1 MPKKYI
7 LSNIIIEDSI
17 YLIGVSSALDNYN
30 LVYKLNKQLNL
41 NFVRSKKDIDLPKQN
56 AYYSHFIAKNKSK
69 EIIYDFFS
77 NKFKKI
83 SSPDKLNKLDLF
95 NSPFSKEVYLL
106 EEYKEAD
113 YFLKST
119 DQKYH
124 QEIINYI
131 RNIPQIS
138 IIYNVNS
145 NEIKNKENLIFN

>member
-17 YLIGVSSALDNYN
+17 YLIGISSALDNYN

-41 NFVRSKKDIDLPKQN
+41 NFVRSKKDIDLPREK

-113 YFLKST
+113 YFIKST

-124 QEIINYI
+124 KEIINYI

>member
-17 YLIGVSSALDNYN
+17 YLIGISSALDNYN

-41 NFVRSKKDIDLPKQN
+41 NFVRLKKDIDLPKEK

-95 NSPFSKEVYLL
+95 NSHFSKEVYLL
-106 EEYKEAD
+106 KEYKEAD

-124 QEIINYI
+124 QEIVNCI

>member
-1 MPKKYI
+1 MPKKHI

-30 LVYKLNKQLNL
+30 LVYKLNKELNL
-41 NFVRSKKDIDLPKQN
+41 NFVRSKKDIDLPREK

-77 NKFKKI
+77 NKFKKV
-83 SSPDKLNKLDLF
+83 SSPDKINKLDLF

>member
-7 LSNIIIEDSI
+7 LSNIIIEDSF
-17 YLIGVSSALDNYN
+17 YLIGINSALDNYN

-41 NFVRSKKDIDLPKQN
+41 NFVRSKKDIDLPREK

-83 SSPDKLNKLDLF
+83 SSPNKLNKLDLF
-95 NSPFSKEVYLL
+95 NTPFSKEVYLL

>member
-17 YLIGVSSALDNYN
+17 YLIGINSALDNYN

-41 NFVRSKKDIDLPKQN
+41 NFVRSKKDIDLPREK

-83 SSPDKLNKLDLF
+83 SSPNKLNKLDLF
-95 NSPFSKEVYLL
+95 NTPFSKEVYLL

>member
-1 MPKKYI
+1 MRKKYI

-17 YLIGVSSALDNYN
+17 YLIGISSALDNYN

-41 NFVRSKKDIDLPKQN
+41 KFVRSKKDIDLPKEK

-95 NSPFSKEVYLL
+95 NSHFSKEVYLL
-106 EEYKEAD
+106 KEYKEAD

-124 QEIINYI
+124 QEIVNCI

>member
-1 MPKKYI
+1 MPRKYI
-7 LSNIIIEDSI
+7 LNNIIIEDSI
-17 YLIGVSSALDNYN
+17 YLIGICSVLDNFN

-41 NFVRSKKDIDLPKQN
+41 NFVRSKKDIDLPKEK

-95 NSPFSKEVYLL
+95 NYHFSKEVYLL
-106 EEYKEAD
+106 KEYKEAD

-124 QEIINYI
+124 QKIINSI

>member
-17 YLIGVSSALDNYN
+17 YLIGISSALDNYN

-41 NFVRSKKDIDLPKQN
+41 NFVRSKKDIDLPKQK

-124 QEIINYI
+124 QEIINCI

>member
-17 YLIGVSSALDNYN
+17 YLIGISSTLDNYN

-41 NFVRSKKDIDLPKQN
+41 NFVRSKKDIDLPKQK

-124 QEIINYI
+124 QEIINCI

-145 NEIKNKENLIFN
+145 IEIKDKENLIFN

>member
-17 YLIGVSSALDNYN
+17 YLIGISSALDNYN

-41 NFVRSKKDIDLPKQN
+41 NFVRSKKDIDLPREK

-77 NKFKKI
+77 NKFKKV
-83 SSPDKLNKLDLF
+83 SSPDKINKLDLF

-124 QEIINYI
+124 QEIINSI

-138 IIYNVNS
+138 IIYNVSS

>member
-17 YLIGVSSALDNYN
+17 YLIGISSALDNYN

-41 NFVRSKKDIDLPKQN
+41 NFVRSKKDIDLPREK

-83 SSPDKLNKLDLF
+83 SSPDKLNKLGLF

-124 QEIINYI
+124 QEIINCI

-145 NEIKNKENLIFN
+145 IEIKDKENLIFN

>member
-7 LSNIIIEDSI
+7 LSNIIIENSI
-17 YLIGVSSALDNYN
+17 YLIGISSALDNYQ

-41 NFVRSKKDIDLPKQN
+41 NFIRSKKDIDLPREK

-131 RNIPQIS
+131 RKIPQIS

>member
-7 LSNIIIEDSI
+7 LSNIIIEDLI
-17 YLIGVSSALDNYN
+17 YLIGISSALDNYN

-41 NFVRSKKDIDLPKQN
+41 NFVRSKKDIDLPKQK

-124 QEIINYI
+124 QEIINCI

-145 NEIKNKENLIFN
+145 IEIKDKENLIFN

>member
-7 LSNIIIEDSI
+7 LSNLIIEDSI
-17 YLIGVSSALDNYN
+17 YLIGISSTLDNYN

-41 NFVRSKKDIDLPKQN
+41 NFVRSKKDIDLPKEK

-83 SSPDKLNKLDLF
+83 SSPDKINKPDLF
-95 NSPFSKEVYLL
+95 NSPLSKEVYLL

-113 YFLKST
+113 YFIKST

-131 RNIPQIS
+131 RNITQIS

-145 NEIKNKENLIFN
+145 SEIKNKENLIFN

>member
-17 YLIGVSSALDNYN
+17 YLIGISSALDNYN

-77 NKFKKI
+77 NKFKKV
-83 SSPDKLNKLDLF
+83 SSPDKINKLDLF

-106 EEYKEAD
+106 KEYKEAD

-124 QEIINYI
+124 QEIINSI

-138 IIYNVNS
+138 IIYNVSS

>member
-7 LSNIIIEDSI
+7 LGNIIIEDSI
-17 YLIGVSSALDNYN
+17 YLIGISSALDNYN

-41 NFVRSKKDIDLPKQN
+41 NFVRSKKDIDLPREK
-56 AYYSHFIAKNKSK
+56 AYYSHFIAKNKSN

-77 NKFKKI
+77 NKFKKV
-83 SSPDKLNKLDLF
+83 SSPDKINKLDLF

-113 YFLKST
+113 YFIKST

-131 RNIPQIS
+131 RNITQIS

-145 NEIKNKENLIFN
+145 SEIKNKENLIFN

>member
-17 YLIGVSSALDNYN
+17 YLIGISSALDNYN

-41 NFVRSKKDIDLPKQN
+41 NFVRSKKDIDLPKQK

-106 EEYKEAD
+106 KEYKEAD

-124 QEIINYI
+124 QEIINCI

-145 NEIKNKENLIFN
+145 IEIKDKENLIFN

>member
-7 LSNIIIEDSI
+7 LSNLIIEDSI
-17 YLIGVSSALDNYN
+17 YLIGISSALDNYQ

-41 NFVRSKKDIDLPKQN
+41 NFIRSKKDIDLPKQK

-124 QEIINYI
+124 QEIINSI

-145 NEIKNKENLIFN
+145 IEIKDKENLIFN

>member
-17 YLIGVSSALDNYN
+17 YLIGISSALDNYN

-41 NFVRSKKDIDLPKQN
+41 NFVRSKKDIDLPKQK

-124 QEIINYI
+124 QEIINSI

-138 IIYNVNS
+138 IIYNVSS